1 MDEQPHPPDRR
12 RRCARRLA
20 APLLA
25 VCLLALAACGGG
37 TGESTGKVRL
47 TVGVFGDFGYE
58 DLYRKFEKAHPNV
71 TIVQRTVEYADHHK
85 NLVARLATGS
95 GANDVEAIEEGYIAQ
110 FKAQPDKFV
119 NLLDLGAGD
128 LADTWLDWKWQQSLS
143 ADGKTQIGLGTDV
156 GGLAMCYRRDLFDKA
171 GLPTGRDEVSKLWP
185 TWQDYL
191 ATGAKFTSK
200 GPDGV
205 AWYDGSGNF
214 YNAILGQAETG
225 VYDRQDNLVVESN
238 PAVKDAWNLAVR
250 GIDDKLTARLAPFSP
265 EWNTGFQK
273 GGFATIACPAWMM
286 GYIQDQAKNSSGK
299 WDIATIP
306 GGSGN
311 WGGSFLT
318 VPKQSRH
325 AKEAYELVRYLTA
338 PQQQAYIFKQT
349 GNLPS
354 TPELYDDPQ
363 IVGFSNPFFS
373 DAPVGKI
380 FTDAAR
386 NLEPQYQGPKA
397 GDVRSAIGNGLVR
410 VEQGKQRPDQAWRQV
425 LSDVARLAG

>member
-12 RRCARRLA
+12 RRAARRLT
-20 APLLA
+20 APLIA

-37 TGESTGKVRL
+37 TGGSTGKVRL

-156 GGLAMCYRRDLFDKA
+156 GGLAMCYRRDLFDRA

-191 ATGAKFTSK
+191 ATGAKFTAE
-200 GPDGV
+200 GPEGV

-238 PAVKDAWNLAVR
+238 PAVKDAWDLAIR

-325 AKEAYELVRYLTA
+325 AKEAYELIRYLTA
-338 PQQQAYIFKQT
+338 PEQQAYIFKQT

-410 VEQGKQRPDQAWRQV
+410 VEQRKQRPDQAWRQV